1 MPYLVQEQ
9 GKDNRRGKTK
19 KKIIK
24 ADKKSIPYQAVE
36 IRAIEEPDKMLKPHP
51 GTSKKP
57 AAGRKILE
65 GDKRSVHGLIA
76 EKGVEQ
82 DNRYRQNVE
91 RPIPLHVL
99 TEHF

>member
-24 ADKKSIPYQAVE
+24 ADKKGVPYQAVE
-36 IRAIEEPDKMLKPHP
+36 IRAVEEPDKMLKSHP

-57 AAGRKILE
+57 AAGRKVLE
-65 GDKRSVHGLIA
+65 GDKGSVHGLVT
-76 EKGVEQ
+76 EKGIKK
-82 DNRYRQNVE
+82 DNRYSQHIEGPV
-91 RPIPLHVL
+91 PLHVL
-99 TEHF
+99 TERF